1 MKKIVLSLT
10 TILAMSSFT
19 FAGGDIVPIEEPV
32 VEVPEMMEEAPV
44 VNDAGFYLGLGYGAL
59 GFARTIR
66 AENYIS
72 NIQYEYNPDLNL
84 NYDTVMF
91 QIGYKIN
98 EYLAVEYRYWK
109 GMGNE
114 NIPVLDKN
122 LGGKGSADLSAYGIY
137 AKPSYS
143 LSDTFN
149 LYALLGYSV
158 ATYNVN
164 YGNNTSGSTDK
175 DGFSWGL
182 GAGFAFNQNVSI
194 SLDYVV
200 VADASYNSLI
210 GVNGTEYAVSNDT
223 SVDTVNVAVSYK
235 F

>member
-19 FAGGDIVPIEEPV
+19 FAGGDIVPIEEPI
-32 VEVPEMMEEAPV
+32 VEVPAMMEEEV
-44 VNDAGFYLGLGYGAL
+44 IVNEAGFYLGLGYGAL
-59 GFARTIR
+59 GFERTIT
-66 AENYIS
+66 AENHIT
-72 NIQYEYNPDLNL
+72 NVQYEYNSNLDLD
-84 NYDTVMF
+84 YDTVMF

-109 GMGNE
+109 GMGDE
-114 NIPVLDKN
+114 DVPALDKN
-122 LGGKGSADLSAYGIY
+122 LGGQGSADLSAYGIY

-143 LSDTFN
+143 ISDTFN
-149 LYALLGYSV
+149 LYALLGYSI
-158 ATYNVN
+158 ATYDVN
-164 YGNNTSGSTDK
+164 YGAISGTTDK

-182 GAGFAFNQNVSI
+182 GAGFAFNQNVSV

-200 VADASYNSLI
+200 IADASYDSLL
-210 GVNGTEYAVSNDT
+210 GVNGTEYAIENDS
-223 SVDTVNVAVSYK
+223 SVDTVTVAVSYK